1 MGEGIGKYHGREFKG
16 IIEYSSDIGIR
27 CGYYDK
33 SMFI

>member
-1 MGEGIGKYHGREFKG
+1 MREGTGRYHGGDFKG

-33 SMFI
+33 FMFI